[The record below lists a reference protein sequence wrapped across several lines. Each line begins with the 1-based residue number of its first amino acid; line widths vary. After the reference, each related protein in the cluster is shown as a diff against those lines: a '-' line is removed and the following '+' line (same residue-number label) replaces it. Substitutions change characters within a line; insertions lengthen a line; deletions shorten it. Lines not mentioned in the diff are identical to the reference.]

1 MTEIRAGLTTFATM
15 AYIIAVNVRVIHDIG
30 RGSLANH
37 WQASILS
44 DTGGTCLCQRASEA
58 GVGCANKLEFEA
70 CRNSESFYVAI
81 YSTFPA
87 DRNP

>member
-15 AYIIAVNVRVIHDIG
+15 AYIIAVNVRVIYDIG
-30 RGSLANH
+30 RGFLANH

-44 DTGGTCLCQRASEA
+44 DTGGTCVCQWASDA
-58 GVGCANKLEFEA
+58 RLGCTNKLEFEA
-70 CRNSESFYVAI
+70 CRNSKSFCVAI
-81 YSTFPA
+81 YSTFIA